1 MRFESLGARRIDVD
15 SLGHRVLAGTDVRDA
30 VAAVFGGGVL
40 AADGSVDRRALASVA
55 FASDANRTRLEAIVH
70 PAVRRRI
77 DAEMADARTSGAP
90 LIVMDCALLFESGLD
105 SLCDATLAVDA
116 PETVRLARARA
127 AHGWDE
133 SEVRRRTAAQ
143 LPASEKCA
151 RAGRVFVNDGDEA
164 RLDVE
169 AREVFE
175 TVLRGDRVAAARRT
189 SP

>member
-1 MRFESLGARRIDVD
+1 MDG
-15 SLGHRVLAGTDVRDA
+15 LGHQVLTGPGVRDA
-30 VAAVFGGGVL
+30 VVAAFGRGVI
-40 AADGSVDRRALASVA
+40 AADGSIDRRALARVA
-55 FASDANRTRLEAIVH
+55 FADESARVRLEAIVH
-70 PAVRRRI
+70 PAVRLRI
-77 DAEMADARTSGAP
+77 DAEIAAARTSGAP

-105 SLCDATLAVDA
+105 SICDATLAVDA
-116 PETVRLARARA
+116 PEIVRLARARA

-143 LPASEKCA
+143 LPANEKCA

-169 AREVFE
+169 AREMFE
-175 TVLRGDRVAAARRT
+175 TMLRGDRAAAQRRP